1 MGYLHIENT
10 YRAQDIFLFRE
21 CYALEKIHGSSAH
34 VKYHKPPEVEVGLIT
49 FHSGGAKHDTF
60 VKLFDLSALREAFE
74 LLGKDEVT
82 VYGEVYG
89 GSMQGCSNIYG
100 KEMQFIVFDVQVG
113 ESWLCVP
120 DMADVAKGLGFEVVH
135 WEKIPATVEA
145 LDAQRDAPSVQAQR
159 NGCGVQSREGV
170 VLRPLIEVTKNNGH
184 RIIAKHRLEKY
195 NERATPQKIVSPEE
209 LLVLSKADDIAK
221 EWVTPMRLVHVVDK
235 LPQPL
240 DLSQMPKVIAAMVE
254 DVYREAKGEI
264 VESKEAQR
272 AISKRTV
279 ELFKA
284 FVLKPLPKTEDLVK

>member
-1 MGYLHIENT
+1 VGYLHIDNA
-10 YRAQDIFLFRE
+10 YKVQDIFLFRE
-21 CYALEKIHGSSAH
+21 VWALEKIHGSSAH
-34 VKYHKPPEVEVGLIT
+34 VKYRKTPDAAVGQLT
-49 FHSGGAKHDTF
+49 FFSGGAKHETF
-60 VKLFDLSALREAFE
+60 VKLFDLPALMAAFE

-100 KEMQFIVFDVQVG
+100 KELQFIAFDVQVG
-113 ESWLCVP
+113 KCWLCVP
-120 DMADVAKGLGFEVVH
+120 DMANVAKGLGFEVVH
-135 WEKIPATVEA
+135 FEKIPATAEA
-145 LDAQRDAPSVQAQR
+145 IDAQRDAPSVQAQR

-170 VLRPLIEVTKNNGH
+170 VLRPLIEVTKNNGQ

-195 NERATPQKIVSPEE
+195 NERATPQKIVSPEQ
-209 LLVLSKADDIAK
+209 LLVLSKADEIAN
-221 EWVTPMRLVHVVDK
+221 EWVTPMRLIHVTDK

-240 DLSQMPKVIAAMVE
+240 DLSHTPKVIAAMVE